1 MASRIQ
7 IKRSTV
13 PGKVPT
19 TAQIEL
25 GELAINTRDG
35 KLYLKRD
42 NGNGTS
48 SVIELGAVRS
58 VAGKTGDVALS
69 KSDIGLGAVDNTS
82 DADKPISSAQEA
94 ALNTKVATTR
104 QVATGTGLTGGG
116 TLASDRTLSAD
127 IASEAEAR
135 AGAAQGKLMSAL
147 RTEQH
152 MLANALGWG
161 QSWAQVSRIG
171 NTVYDNSS
179 GRPIMVSYH
188 ATSSSQ
194 CFLSVAAP
202 GNAWVNAAVARYGVS
217 ASAVVPA
224 GWQYRFSY
232 TPSYVVVLS
241 RRHPKHC
248 RTHSLSSG
256 SRRITSGSS
265 WICVSSMNV
274 MRIPQPAKGRIS
286 RKNASVSSS
295 WSST

>member
-1 MASRIQ
+1 MASKIQ

-19 TAQIEL
+19 TAQIDL

-58 VAGKTGDVALS
+58 IAGKTGDVVLS
-69 KSDIGLGAVDNTS
+69 KADIGLGAVDNTS
-82 DADKPISSAQEA
+82 DANKPISSAQAA

-104 QVATGTGLTGGG
+104 QVASGTGLTGGG

-135 AGAAQGKLMSAL
+135 AGAAAGKLMSAL
-147 RTEQH
+147 RAEQH

-161 QSWAQVSRIG
+161 QSWAQVNRVG
-171 NTVYDNSS
+171 NTVYDNPS

-194 CFLSVAAP
+194 CFLSVSAP
-202 GNAWVNAAVARYGVS
+202 GGGWVNAAVARYGVS
-217 ASAVVPA
+217 ASAIVPA

-232 TPSYVVVLS
+232 TPSYVALLS
-241 RRHPKHC
+241 
-248 RTHSLSSG
+248 
-256 SRRITSGSS
+256 
-265 WICVSSMNV
+265 
-274 MRIPQPAKGRIS
+274 
-286 RKNASVSSS
+286 
-295 WSST
+295 